1 MENTKPNAAQRTEQV
16 LDGLTRAKQAVITLK
31 RLGCS
36 ILQAD
41 VGGKNPKIV
50 IDPPKTD
57 IEGLKGET
65 RLHWIGA
72 GGARMVG
79 YVALWMNCRVEWSQ
93 PVEVRA

>member
-1 MENTKPNAAQRTEQV
+1 MEKPTQVQRTEQV

-50 IDPPKTD
+50 IEAPAKP
-57 IEGLKGET
+57 IEGLTGET
-65 RLHWIGA
+65 RLQWIGA
-72 GGARMVG
+72 GGARMVS

-93 PVEVRA
+93 PGEGS